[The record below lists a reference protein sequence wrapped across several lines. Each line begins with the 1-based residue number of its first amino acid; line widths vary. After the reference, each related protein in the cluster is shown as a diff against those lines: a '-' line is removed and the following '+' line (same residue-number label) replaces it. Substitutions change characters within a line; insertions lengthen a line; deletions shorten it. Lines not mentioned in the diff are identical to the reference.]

1 MEKKKY
7 IVPAIATIEVDGES
21 LLLTASGQ
29 PGEEVGHGSNMAP
42 SYGEE
47 WYSDYNEEY

>member
-21 LLLTASGQ
+21 LLLTVSGQ
-29 PGEEVGHGSNMAP
+29 PGEEVDYGSNAAP
-42 SYGEE
+42 SYGGE
-47 WYSDYNEEY
+47 WYYYDEKD